1 VLVAYPVI
9 GRCKVAMGVVL
20 CLAMA
25 ACASDPGTESAA
37 TGKTGSWFAAPVWAK
52 ATSTKGLVAAIGP
65 DELISADGR
74 CGGAGPEPAGTD
86 ASASA
91 ETNAAAVGSATV
103 SPAPSGAG
111 PAAVGGIG
119 LGMSECEVVRRA
131 GSPENLNVATDQYG
145 ERAVVLTYLRGTWPG
160 IYRFNSGR
168 LVSIERVAQPE
179 PAKPK
184 KIAKPAK
191 PRTNITVRPGQS

>member
-1 VLVAYPVI
+1 
-9 GRCKVAMGVVL
+9 MGVVF

-25 ACASDPGTESAA
+25 ACASDPGAESTA
-37 TGKTGSWFAAPVWAK
+37 TNKAGWFTAPVWAK
-52 ATSTKGLVAAIGP
+52 PTRTKALLAAIGP

-74 CGGAGPEPAGTD
+74 CGGAGREPAATD
-86 ASASA
+86 ASAGA
-91 ETNAAAVGSATV
+91 ETGTAGID
-103 SPAPSGAG
+103 SGAG
-111 PAAVGGIG
+111 SPASGGMGPAVGGIG

-131 GSPENLNVATDQYG
+131 GSPENLNVATDQHG
-145 ERAVVLTYLRGTWPG
+145 ERSVVLTYMRGAWPG

-168 LVSIERVAQPE
+168 LVSIERVAEPE

-191 PRTNITVRPGQS
+191 PRSNVTVRPGQP

>member
-1 VLVAYPVI
+1 
-9 GRCKVAMGVVL
+9 ML

-25 ACASDPGTESAA
+25 ACASDPGAES
-37 TGKTGSWFAAPVWAK
+37 TTIDKGSWFAAPAWAK
-52 ATSTKGLVAAIGP
+52 ATKTKALVAAIGP

-74 CGGAGPEPAGTD
+74 CAGLEPVVTD

-91 ETNAAAVGSATV
+91 ETDAAGIG
-103 SPAPSGAG
+103 SGAVPPPAGSTG
-111 PAAVGGIG
+111 PAVAGGIG

-131 GSPENLNVATDQYG
+131 GSPENLNVATDQHG
-145 ERAVVLTYLRGTWPG
+145 ERAVVLTYMRGTWPG

-168 LVSIERVAQPE
+168 LVSIERVAAPE
-179 PAKPK
+179 PIKPK
-184 KIAKPAK
+184 KTAKPTK